1 MYSESL
7 SFIVKLLVVRIEMF
21 TPVHISIPINCVL
34 TRWFSL
40 IEWPVFKEW
49 TKWRALFNR
58 NQATTNWSFI
68 SKC

>member
-1 MYSESL
+1 
-7 SFIVKLLVVRIEMF
+7 MF